1 MTHSSPKTRSVVFL
15 KFLVTIDPSVGL
27 KKRRF
32 LSTVPFPLLYTIFDK
47 KGTICTPFIYAE
59 PLLPL
64 CFLIHISKRKNCS
77 ISFNC
82 SKRSHLFNMNKIAK
96 TGDCWGIFTAI
107 RCLFSK
113 NLKESSFKAKLKKVY
128 PFIYYHSEIS

>member
-1 MTHSSPKTRSVVFL
+1 MTHSSPKTRSVVSFL
-15 KFLVTIDPSVGL
+15 KFLVTIDSSVGL
-27 KKRRF
+27 KKRRL
-32 LSTVPFPLLYTIFDK
+32 LSTVPFRLLYTIFDK
-47 KGTICTPFIYAE
+47 KGTPFKYAE

-82 SKRSHLFNMNKIAK
+82 SKRPHLFNMSKTAK
-96 TGDCWGIFTAI
+96 TGGSWGIFTAI

-113 NLKESSFKAKLKKVY
+113 NLKESSFKAKLKVY
-128 PFIYYHSEIS
+128 PFRYYHSEIL